1 MKAKTIISASTLKPS
16 RTWSNRQIEVV
27 GHLLAVLTILLLFPL
42 LLGRAMIALASRRR
56 LFDRSPVEGPQGQR
70 FSLLAFAGQFPG
82 RHLARL
88 INLLR
93 REAVWLGPSLTEASS
108 HSELRP
114 GIFTPKELQT
124 RIGLVSA
131 QTDRERSV
139 IPDRLLPYLLLL
151 ARTMIVSLLTG
162 KRLRPAPAKVSLFG
176 VAVSNENLDEC
187 LNWIFERVESDEKAM
202 LPFVNAHCFNVAC
215 HDDAYLRVL
224 KKATKVLPDGSGVR
238 LACRFQGLNLKA
250 NLNGTD
256 LFPHLCAESAQRGIP
271 LFLLGS
277 APGVTETVAR
287 KMCDRYPG
295 LQIVGTQ
302 HGFFSA
308 EEEEE
313 VIARINRSG
322 ARILLVAMGVPQ
334 QELWLARN
342 LERLQTCVNLGVG
355 GLFDFYSERIS
366 RAPLWLR
373 ELGMEWIWR
382 LLQEPRRM
390 WQRYVVGNPLFLLR
404 AWRDSRRRSAQHLI
418 RRRGSGPRR
427 RIGWWLQN
435 RLGELGKRTLDIVAA
450 SSLLVLLSPLL
461 AVTALLIRLESPGP
475 VFFSQPRIGRR
486 GLPFTFWKFRSMYID
501 AEQRK
506 AKLQADNEMQGGVL
520 FKMKQDPRITRVGR
534 VIRRFSIDE
543 LPQLWNVLRGD
554 MSLVGP
560 RPALPDEVAQY
571 ELGDR
576 RRLQAQPGITC
587 IWQVS
592 GRSDIPFRQQVEMD
606 LDYIHQ
612 ATLKKD
618 LQLLLKTIPAVFSG
632 KGAY

>member
-1 MKAKTIISASTLKPS
+1 
-16 RTWSNRQIEVV
+16 
-27 GHLLAVLTILLLFPL
+27 LF
-42 LLGRAMIALASRRR
+42 GRALIALASRQR
-56 LFDRSPVEGPQGQR
+56 LFDRYPVEGPQGQR
-70 FSLLAFAGQFPG
+70 LSLLAFAGQFPG

-88 INLLR
+88 FNLLR
-93 REAVWLGPSLTEASS
+93 RDVVWLGPGVTEASV
-108 HSELRP
+108 HPGLRP
-114 GIFTPKELQT
+114 GLFTPKALQT
-124 RIGLVSA
+124 RMGLVASQSGQA
-131 QTDRERSV
+131 STV
-139 IPDRLLPYLLLL
+139 IPERPLPYLLLL
-151 ARTMIVSLLTG
+151 ARTLIVSLLTG

-187 LNWIFERVESDEKAM
+187 LNWIFKRVESDEKAIV
-202 LPFVNAHCFNVAC
+202 PFVNAHCFNVAWG
-215 HDDAYLRVL
+215 DEAYLDVL
-224 KKATKVLPDGSGVR
+224 RKATKVLPDGSGVR

-256 LFPHLCAESAQRGIP
+256 LFPHLCAESAQRGIH
-271 LFLLGS
+271 LFLLG
-277 APGVTETVAR
+277 AEPGVAETVAR

-295 LQIVGTQ
+295 LRIAGTQ
-302 HGFFSA
+302 HGFFGA
-308 EEEEE
+308 GEEEE

-322 ARILLVAMGVPQ
+322 ARILLTAMGVPQ

-342 LERLQTCVNLGVG
+342 LERLQTPVNLGVG
-355 GLFDFYSERIS
+355 GLFDFYAERIS

-418 RRRGSGPRR
+418 QRRGSGTRR
-427 RIGWWLQN
+427 RIQWWLQN
-435 RLGELGKRTLDIVAA
+435 RLGELGKRALDIVAA
-450 SSLLVLLSPLL
+450 ATLLTLLSPLM
-461 AVTALLIRLESPGP
+461 AITALLIRLESPGP
-475 VFFSQPRIGRR
+475 VLFSQSRIGLR
-486 GLPFTFWKFRSMYID
+486 GRPFTFWKFRSMYLD

-506 AKLQADNEMQGGVL
+506 AKLQAGNEMQGGVL
-520 FKMKQDPRITRVGR
+520 FKIKHDPRITRVGR

-571 ELGDR
+571 DLGDR

-587 IWQVS
+587 IWQIS

-606 LDYIHQ
+606 LEYIHQ

-618 LQLLLKTIPAVFSG
+618 LQLLFKTIPAVLGG